1 MFEIQC
7 LDSYGNTIN
16 HFTQWDI
23 DQKVIIPIDS
33 CNLPE
38 SELPSSP
45 AYATPEV
52 HFCNTKMDERYIV
65 RSEVVDG
72 KTISAEV
79 PNILLQEPYPILV
92 YVYMVDSQD
101 ASSQKAILRNEIPVR
116 KAVKPSDYFYIE
128 NIKRITAEMIKEEIV
143 DAVKDEK
150 QSAIDAIN
158 NKKDS
163 SESAVE
169 SAKTTAIKNITTT
182 TSNAQKEV
190 DNQMD
195 KNYNEGSI
203 TVGDSTYTGGFV
215 NVGNDIIKELDKIK
229 QDSQDEYDE
238 NHAAAIDTQAR
249 IEESV
254 NATIHEDG
262 LLLDTKYNDD
272 TGNVDVVILFDR
284 QTTFAL

>member
-128 NIKRITAEMIKEEIV
+128 NIRRITAEMIKEEI
-143 DAVKDEK
+143 K
-150 QSAIDAIN
+150 
-158 NKKDS
+158 
-163 SESAVE
+163 SAVE
-169 SAKTTAIKNITTT
+169 DTKTQAINAVNEAKIAAIGDETTGTIGSIGKAESDFEIRSEEIIGELEQIRDD
-182 TSNAQKEV
+182 AQETYEETVATAASVEEDIRSEV
-190 DNQMD
+190 DKM
-195 KNYNEGSI
+195 
-203 TVGDSTYTGGFV
+203 
-215 NVGNDIIKELDKIK
+215 LD
-229 QDSQDEYDE
+229 Q
-238 NHAAAIDTQAR
+238 
-249 IEESV
+249 
-254 NATIHEDG
+254 G
-262 LLLDTKYNDD
+262 LLVQTAYND
-272 TGNVDVVILFDR
+272 GDVVVSIA
-284 QTTFAL
+284 FAQSS